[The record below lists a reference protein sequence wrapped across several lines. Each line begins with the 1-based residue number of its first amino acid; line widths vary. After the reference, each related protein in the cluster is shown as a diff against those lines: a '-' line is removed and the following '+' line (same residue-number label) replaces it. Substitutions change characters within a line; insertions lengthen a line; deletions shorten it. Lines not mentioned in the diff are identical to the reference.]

1 MLNTIFMIIGILV
14 WFTTLVL
21 SLLMII
27 EKVTVKS
34 QGLFILIFVSPVLFT
49 TNYNNQGNLTLVN
62 SILLVGILTIGIH
75 YIVSS
80 IKFICKEEKLQLK

>member
-1 MLNTIFMIIGILV
+1 MLNTIFMIIGILG

-27 EKVTVKS
+27 GKVTVKS
-34 QGLFILIFVSPVLFT
+34 QGLFILVFVSPVLFI
-49 TNYNNQGNLTLVN
+49 TNYSNQGNLTLVN
-62 SILLVGILTIGIH
+62 SVLLVGILAIGIH

-80 IKFICKEEKLQLK
+80 IKFICKEDKLQLK